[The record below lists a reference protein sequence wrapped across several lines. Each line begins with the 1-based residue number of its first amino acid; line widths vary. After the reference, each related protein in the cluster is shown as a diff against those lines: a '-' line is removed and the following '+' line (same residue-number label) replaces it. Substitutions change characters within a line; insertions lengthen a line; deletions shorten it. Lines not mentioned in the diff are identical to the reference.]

1 MMEDEKVAKLFLSAI
16 IGEEVIELAF
26 SAQERIIRQ
35 PKPEKK
41 ADDNDGENN
50 AETFFTVCRFDFSA
64 KIALAGG
71 GFKVVVVEL
80 QKAKLASD
88 IMRFRRY
95 LGLHYQN
102 RQNTYKVGNEE
113 KARQIYCIFLLG
125 HEIGISGHPVIR
137 VDNKIEDVSTCELLN
152 VSDNDFISS
161 LSHLSWIIQIKQ
173 LKQRRRNDLE
183 KLLSI
188 FDQENLT
195 KNHHI
200 LNVEDEDF
208 PEAYRIIVRRLRMAF
223 ESEDIQTE
231 MEMEDDYMKELQEK
245 ERLVAEQAKSI
256 QEKERLV
263 AEKERLVAEKERL
276 VAEQAK
282 SIQEK
287 EKLVAE
293 QAKSIQEKDKIVEE
307 KDKEIEELKKQ
318 MEEMLKQNK
327 SK

>member
-16 IGEEVIELAF
+16 IGEEVIELEF
-26 SAQERIIRQ
+26 STQERTIQ
-35 PKPEKK
+35 KPERKK
-41 ADDNDGENN
+41 KKDNNNANDEENN

-102 RQNTYKVGNEE
+102 PQNTYKVGNGE

-125 HEIGISGHPVIR
+125 HEIGISGHPVIK
-137 VDNKIEDVSTCELLN
+137 VDNKVEDVSTGDPLM
-152 VSDNDFISS
+152 VSHNDFITS
-161 LSHLSWIIQIKQ
+161 LNHLSWIIQIKQ

-200 LNVEDEDF
+200 LNVDDEDL
-208 PEAYRIIVRRLRMAF
+208 PEAYRTIIRRLRKAF
-223 ESEDIQTE
+223 ESEDIRME

-245 ERLVAEQAKSI
+245 ERLIAEQAKSL
-256 QEKERLV
+256 QEQTKVIE
-263 AEKERLVAEKERL
+263 EKD
-276 VAEQAK
+276 K
-282 SIQEK
+282 S
-287 EKLVAE
+287 L
-293 QAKSIQEKDKIVEE
+293 QEKDKSLQEKDKSLQE

-318 MEEMLKQNK
+318 MEEMRKQNK